1 MSDISDMMYEHGFND
16 GYQKALSELKLEPPK
31 DLLDMSDEAKVKT
44 IIPKLKGLKKYIP
57 DEKEQMILTDA
68 MFLIKMWFERIPK
81 KGAWIF
87 TGQKNAY
94 GGIVIECPFCE
105 DKYAVATPLSEHFC
119 RNCGA
124 KLMD

>member
-1 MSDISDMMYEHGFND
+1 MTNVTGVEKVKNGLVHCTAWNGMSECQPKS
-16 GYQKALSELKLEPPK
+16 GYDCPY
-31 DLLDMSDEAKVKT
+31 DDEADC
-44 IIPKLKGLKKYIP
+44 KLTLHRDSLSAIEELQAEIERLK
-57 DEKEQMILTDA
+57 
-68 MFLIKMWFERIPK
+68 ERVPK

>member
-1 MSDISDMMYEHGFND
+1 MDNVERARRLVDSSEILD
-16 GYQKALSELKLEPPK
+16 GHTDTENAKEIVRRLLEEIERLK
-31 DLLDMSDEAKVKT
+31 
-44 IIPKLKGLKKYIP
+44 
-57 DEKEQMILTDA
+57 
-68 MFLIKMWFERIPK
+68 ERVPK

>member
-1 MSDISDMMYEHGFND
+1 MSDISDMMYEQGFQD
-16 GYQKALSELKLEPPK
+16 GYQNALSELKLDPPK

-68 MFLIKMWFERIPK
+68 MFLLKMWFERIPK
-81 KGAWIF
+81 NGAWIF